1 MITLDQL
8 RKLALSFPETT
19 EEPHFENLS
28 FRVKKTIFVT
38 YDENQNSANI
48 KLTLEDQD
56 LFCLGDHG
64 ISPVSNKWAKHGWT
78 TVDMN
83 RVPQQLFEDAI
94 KVAYCTVAPKKLAE
108 ILNRPDSSQ

>member
-1 MITLDQL
+1 MLDQL

-19 EEPHFENLS
+19 EEPHFDRSS
-28 FRVKKTIFVT
+28 FRVRKKIFAT
-38 YDENQNSANI
+38 YDSKANAANI
-48 KLTLEDQD
+48 KLTPEDQD
-56 LFCLGDHG
+56 IFSLGDHG
-64 ISPVSNKWAKHGWT
+64 ISPVPNKWGQQGWT

-108 ILNRPDSSQ
+108 IVNRPDSPQ